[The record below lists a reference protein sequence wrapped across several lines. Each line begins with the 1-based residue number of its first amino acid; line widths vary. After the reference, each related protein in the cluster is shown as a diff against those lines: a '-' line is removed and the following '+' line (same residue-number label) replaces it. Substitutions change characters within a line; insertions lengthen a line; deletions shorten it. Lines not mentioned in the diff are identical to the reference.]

1 MGNWPTNPDSYYNF
15 DPGFFATDEDEEE
28 LEICSGCNYS
38 NCQCDAASDYYR
50 D

>member
-1 MGNWPTNPDSYYNF
+1 MGLITPDDNYYNF

-28 LEICSGCNYS
+28 LEKICSSCGYI

-50 D
+50 G